1 MKHSPLA
8 KKLFFPI
15 GAFYPSQI
23 GGPCNTLYWHTCAL
37 NSKGIEVNVVT
48 TSLGLDDEKIV
59 FDTPMNRNCGR
70 VFYGSSPTVSLR
82 IIRHIFEGIH
92 SANVIHLNSLFN
104 ILSIFSFFYTKLLFS
119 KKKVVWSVRG
129 ELSPDALKFSQRK
142 KKPLL
147 FLYKR
152 WTKNVLFHSTSEKET
167 SEIKTFLPEADV
179 VEIPNFI
186 SPAQRQKETVE
197 KAFLYLGRIHRIKAI
212 HKMIQGFAV
221 SRKFR
226 NSEFKLWIAGKHEER
241 HTNYYNE
248 IKQLIVSLGLEDKV
262 EMKGHITGEEK
273 EKMYARSYAFILPSE
288 TENFGNVVLE
298 ALNQGTPVV
307 ASKGTPWSMLEFH
320 NCGYHISND
329 PNDIALA
336 VDKMIGLPEEDY
348 HKMRADAVL
357 LVDKKFNVTT
367 QIDQWIKIYNHEYTP

>member
-1 MKHSPLA
+1 LKI
-8 KKLFFPI
+8 FFPI

-37 NSKGIEVNVVT
+37 KSRGIEVNVVT

-59 FDTPMNRNCGR
+59 FDTPVNRDCGR
-70 VFYGSSPTVSLR
+70 VFYGSTPTVSLAVIKQ
-82 IIRHIFEGIH
+82 IIKGIH
-92 SANVIHLNSLFN
+92 TSDVIHLNSLFN
-104 ILSIFSFFYTKLLFS
+104 ILSIFSFFYAGIFFP
-119 KKKVVWSVRG
+119 KKKLIWSVRG
-129 ELSPDALKFSQRK
+129 ELSPEALTFSQRK

-167 SEIKTFLPEADV
+167 NEIKSFLPQAVV

-186 SPAQRQKETVE
+186 APAVRRKEGVE
-197 KAFLYLGRIHRIKAI
+197 DVFLYLGRIHRIKAL
-212 HKMIQGFAV
+212 HKMIQGFAL
-221 SRKFR
+221 SQKFR
-226 NSEFKLWIAGKHEER
+226 DSNFKLFIAGKHEER
-241 HTNYYNE
+241 HFDYYNE
-248 IKQLIVSLGLEDKV
+248 ISQLIISLGLEDKV

-307 ASKGTPWSMLEFH
+307 ASKGTPWSMLELH

-367 QIDQWIKIYNHEYTP
+367 QIDKWIKIYNHEYTP

>member
-1 MKHSPLA
+1 MKI
-8 KKLFFPI
+8 FFPI

-37 NSKGIEVNVVT
+37 KSRGITVNVVT
-48 TSLGLDDEKIV
+48 TSLGLENSKIV
-59 FDTPMNRNCGR
+59 LDTPVDRDCGR
-70 VFYGSSPTVSLR
+70 IFYGSAPSVSLPILR
-82 IIRHIFEGIH
+82 QIMKGVQT
-92 SANVIHLNSLFN
+92 ADVIHLNSLFN
-104 ILSIFSFFYTKLLFS
+104 ILSIFSFFYAGIFFP
-119 KKKVVWSVRG
+119 KKKLIWSVRG
-129 ELSPDALKFSQRK
+129 ELSPEALTFSQRK

-167 SEIKTFLPEADV
+167 NEIKSFLAQANV

-186 SPAQRQKETVE
+186 SPAQRQKQAVQ
-197 KAFLYLGRIHRIKAI
+197 KVFLYLGRIHRIKAL
-212 HKMIQGFAV
+212 HKMIRGFAL
-221 SRKFR
+221 SRKFMD
-226 NSEFKLWIAGKHEER
+226 SEFKLWIAGKHEER
-241 HTNYYNE
+241 HTGYYNE

-273 EKMYARSYAFILPSE
+273 EKLYARSYAFILPSE

-307 ASKGTPWSMLEFH
+307 ASKGTPWSMLELH

-367 QIDQWIKIYNHEYTP
+367 QIDKWIKIYNHEYTP